1 MPLLFCMKKFPQRI
15 LLLLKEAVCVVK
27 GISRQVI
34 VVHSPDQ
41 KLFDQAIFILK
52 DEAVG
57 KEGVTDEML
66 LKAANKLLNS
76 SNPNKK
82 IPLTS
87 YGAVWA
93 CAGALLTGLA
103 WLITVLI

>member
-1 MPLLFCMKKFPQRI
+1 M
-15 LLLLKEAVCVVK
+15 VK

-57 KEGVTDEML
+57 KEGITDDML
-66 LKAANKLLNS
+66 LKSAEKLLRS
-76 SNPNKK
+76 SGVSKK
-82 IPLTS
+82 PKIFL
-87 YGAVWA
+87 YGPVWA
-93 CAGALLTGLA
+93 GMGAMAIGLV
-103 WLITVLI
+103 WLITTWI

>member
-1 MPLLFCMKKFPQRI
+1 M
-15 LLLLKEAVCVVK
+15 VK

-34 VVHSPDQ
+34 VVHAPDQ
-41 KLFDQAIFILK
+41 KLFDQAISILK

-57 KEGVTDEML
+57 KEGITDEML

-76 SNPNKK
+76 PVQRKK
-82 IPLTS
+82 QRITS

-93 CAGALLTGLA
+93 CMGALATGFVWLLTT
-103 WLITVLI
+103 LI

>member
-1 MPLLFCMKKFPQRI
+1 M
-15 LLLLKEAVCVVK
+15 VK

-52 DEAVG
+52 DEAVDKG
-57 KEGVTDEML
+57 GVTDEML

-76 SNPNKK
+76 PGKGKK
-82 IPLTS
+82 QSLTS

-93 CAGALLTGLA
+93 CAGALATGFV
-103 WLITVLI
+103 WLLTVLI